1 MIDFQAVQATTQVA
15 ATNAANSIANELPA
29 NIGAA
34 LALVPALEWAKRSGS
49 PFLTWVNQ
57 QTAPLL
63 AVMAAAA
70 AAAGIHF
77 SFDHTAGT
85 LMITGLT
92 VTAVMQGVF
101 EVSKQWLGQHWIYKG
116 YQAFDTIKSVAVALQ
131 KMADV
136 PTPSVTG
143 ATQATEGTTARSTPT
158 PKGTL

>member
-1 MIDFQAVQATTQVA
+1 MIDFQTAQAATQVA

-49 PFLTWVNQ
+49 PFLTWVNA

-63 AVMAAAA
+63 AVLAAAA

-77 SFDHTAGT
+77 SFDHAAGT
-85 LMITGLT
+85 LLISGLT
-92 VTAVMQGVF
+92 TTGIAQGVF
-101 EVSKQWLGQHWIYKG
+101 EVSKQWLTGHWVFKS
-116 YQAFDTIKSVAVALQ
+116 YQFFDTIKSVAVALQ
-131 KMADV
+131 QQANV

-143 ATQATEGTTARSTPT
+143 ATKADEGPNKRQIA
-158 PKGTL
+158 GGG